1 MLKMRRDAP
10 ADYSPP
16 FYARW
21 LMRSS
26 MISVFRA
33 RLLLTMFGCLACGEK
48 PAKLAGAQTLGPDD
62 MQLVSVDNSFALELI
77 GDSVHVYMPGS
88 RVSVPSTY
96 IENLKYS
103 DGRLRFDIR
112 GLGVRIFEVSDGTEQ
127 GAAISQQEA
136 LLFISGVTRNQAKQE
151 QAGK

>member
-1 MLKMRRDAP
+1 MPHSAS

-16 FYARW
+16 FYASSS
-21 LMRSS
+21 RSH
-26 MISVFRA
+26 VTRPL
-33 RLLLTMFGCLACGEK
+33 LLLTPIGCLACTEK
-48 PAKLAGAQTLGPDD
+48 PAKVAGAQTLGPEDI
-62 MQLVSVDNSFALELI
+62 QLVSSDKSFALELI

-96 IENLKYS
+96 IENLKYA

-112 GLGVRIFEVSDGTEQ
+112 GLGVRIFEVGDGTEQ
-127 GAAISQQEA
+127 GAALSQQEA
-136 LLFISGVTRNQAKQE
+136 LLFMAGVTRNQAKLE

>member
-1 MLKMRRDAP
+1 MRHEAP

-16 FYARW
+16 FYARPFMSHATRT
-21 LMRSS
+21 L
-26 MISVFRA
+26 
-33 RLLLTMFGCLACGEK
+33 LLLTTIGCLACTEK
-48 PAKLAGAQTLGPDD
+48 PAKVAGSQTLGPEDIQ
-62 MQLVSVDNSFALELI
+62 MVSSDKSFALELI

-112 GLGVRIFEVSDGTEQ
+112 GLGVRIFEVGDGSEQ
-127 GAAISQQEA
+127 GAALSQQEA
-136 LLFISGVTRNQAKQE
+136 LLFMAGVTRNQAKQE

>member
-1 MLKMRRDAP
+1 MRHEAP

-16 FYARW
+16 FYARP

-26 MISVFRA
+26 MTPVSRA
-33 RLLLTMFGCLACGEK
+33 LLLLTAIGCLACGEK
-48 PAKLAGAQTLGPDD
+48 AAPVAKSQTLGPED
-62 MQLVSVDNSFALELI
+62 MQLVSSDKSFALELI

-96 IENLKYS
+96 IENMKYA

-112 GLGVRIFEVSDGTEQ
+112 GLGVRIFEVGDGTEQ
-127 GAAISQQEA
+127 GAALSQQEA
-136 LLFISGVTRNQAKQE
+136 LLFMAGVTRNQAKQE
-151 QAGK
+151 NAGK